1 MFTDGV
7 KATMIDGR
15 ELDLVLNTEAMAQ
28 LCDEFGDIDGVGE
41 ALNDAKYSEKVR
53 IIPRL
58 VALLATQ
65 GEAIKGSSEV
75 ITPEYVLRQ
84 TLPKDIP
91 QLTKLF
97 LRAVEIGMNIKITAT
112 EDTDEVLAEI
122 QKNAQ
127 GAAGTI

>member
-1 MFTDGV
+1 MLSDGINV
-7 KATMIDGR
+7 TIGGKDF
-15 ELDLVLNTEAMAQ
+15 DLVLNTEAMAQ
-28 LCDEFGDIDGVGE
+28 LCDEFGDIE
-41 ALNDAKYSEKVR
+41 AIGDKLNNATYSEKIRLV
-53 IIPRL
+53 PRL
-58 VALLATQ
+58 IALLATQ
-65 GEAIKGSSEV
+65 GEAIKGSDEV

-91 QLTKLF
+91 QLTKVF